1 MLVVVVGVVAARVWW
16 GGERRVH
23 GIDGGLLRWG
33 LRPLSQLGKLAGM
46 DQGGYSPGPLEG
58 SWGRPFTH
66 WTLAWSSKTGGHAH
80 MRAHELVTHR
90 EGSAWIRGDLESDG
104 VVINRD
110 L

>member
-1 MLVVVVGVVAARVWW
+1 MASMGVCF
-16 GGERRVH
+16 
-23 GIDGGLLRWG
+23 DGDLDLF
-33 LRPLSQLGKLAGM
+33 PSYGKLAGM